1 MKNVI
6 FEFNEDV
13 ELIKKI
19 KYYVNLDNLFKT
31 LNYLC
36 DICEKKIKVLI
47 DRFTFFLI
55 EELILKII

>member
-19 KYYVNLDNLFKT
+19 KYYVNLDNFFKT

>member
-1 MKNVI
+1 MLFSRWGCGVN
-6 FEFNEDV
+6 
-13 ELIKKI
+13 KKI

-36 DICEKKIKVLI
+36 GICEKKIKVLI